1 MTTEVAELPVEQR
14 LLAKREDGVAH
25 IIFNNPA
32 KRNAVSL
39 DMWERM
45 TNAAQRVRGGSDL
58 TRAGD

>member
-45 TNAAQRVRGGSDL
+45 TNLLGEFAEDSSCVCW
-58 TRAGD
+58 

>member
-1 MTTEVAELPVEQR
+1 MTATVAEPPVEQR

-39 DMWERM
+39 DMWQRM
-45 TNAAQRVRGGSDL
+45 TKLLGEFAEDPGCVFW
-58 TRAGD
+58 